1 MRQSVSWQRRI
12 AGGVAALSLAC
23 SLVPAT
29 AFAHDA
35 TDVPEWAVD
44 DGDNVEVFPQAELP
58 TAYDMRDY
66 GLVTPVKLQNPWGS
80 CWAFG
85 GTAAAE
91 SSLLSANGTT
101 YALSGLDLSERHL
114 VYFAQ
119 HPVSELEDPDQVG
132 EGIHLLID
140 GENAEFNSGGGVP
153 VYITTLFAQ
162 GIGPMAEGDFPYV
175 GATGRTGLDDLNDDL
190 EKDLA
195 GTVWNM
201 LTPSFPGATHEE
213 IMQTMMQSPAF
224 GPFLQEKGVTNLDEF
239 VSAMADWLRKDQK
252 ENVTYS
258 KNDDWR
264 IPATD
269 EYGRSNR
276 MKSGGFVLT
285 HGNILPEYH
294 NADGTPNEDS
304 MNAIKQ
310 EMLNGRAVSITYH
323 ADQTSRYSR
332 DGKQYIQAD
341 ARQEDRQPNHA
352 VCLVGWDDTYPREN
366 FKIVDGA
373 GSEVRPIPPRDGAWI
388 MKNSW
393 GSETDRVEIAEG
405 SYLHSK
411 AQGYKNEDG
420 KSTGYFYLSYY
431 DASIGMPETMEF
443 SSDLSSD
450 GAFYTM
456 QHDYAPARAGFVTV
470 ADSSNVVSAA
480 NVFSTEG
487 QAFELRSVS
496 VRTTE
501 ANMRVTFSIYEM
513 NEGATEPTDGKPLK
527 RFSRNFE
534 YGGFHRADLE
544 IPVTIG
550 KDKKF
555 SVVTT
560 TSRIEQDGTRTYVAA
575 ATAGFDEDVAKTL
588 AGGLNFYIKTI
599 VNDGESYLY
608 RHGAWQD
615 WKTASPEFM
624 TGEYQGMNADNFP
637 IKAYGVAAEEPTMGG
652 ATRIYG
658 QEALDTMSA
667 IVRAGNFSKGG
678 IVVLTTADGY
688 WDALTASGIAGLAN
702 APVIMTS
709 SFELSEQTAHTLKQL
724 EPTRIIICGGESVVS
739 EDVAAQAGAAAGG
752 AEVFRVAGQEAPDT
766 AVAIYEQAQELVP
779 GAWSNEAFLCTSAG
793 YWDALAVSPISYAQ
807 HMPIFLT
814 NGPDS
819 ISNTTIEALVKGGF
833 SKVYIVGGVNAITPA
848 VEQQL
853 RDAGIELADRIA
865 GETAIDTSGEAASY
879 GISLGMTANGM
890 GIATADGYW
899 DALSGGP
906 FCGKMNS
913 VIVLVSGPDSSTITG
928 FISDHATD
936 INGAY
941 VFGGPSAVRED
952 TFAAVTRAIG

>member
-91 SSLLSANGTT
+91 SSLLSAYGTT
-101 YALSGLDLSERHL
+101 YAESGLDLSERHL

-132 EGIHLLID
+132 EGINLLID
-140 GENAEFNSGGGVP
+140 SENAEFDSGGGVP

-175 GATGRTGLDDLNDDL
+175 GATGRTTLDDLNED
-190 EKDLA
+190 EA
-195 GTVWNM
+195 GTVWEVFEQ
-201 LTPSFPGATHEE
+201 SFHGRTHEE
-213 IMQTMMQSPAF
+213 IMAVYGFTDETQFIAAMSPRVRA
-224 GPFLQEKGVTNLDEF
+224 LYTENL
-239 VSAMADWLRKDQK
+239 
-252 ENVTYS
+252 TYS
-258 KNDDWR
+258 KHDNWE

-285 HGNILPEYH
+285 NGNILPEYQR
-294 NADGTPNEDS
+294 ADSTPNPDS

-310 EMLNGRAVSITYH
+310 EILNGHAVSISYH
-323 ADQTSRYSR
+323 ADQTETYSKE
-332 DGKQYIQAD
+332 GKQYIQAGASQD
-341 ARQEDRQPNHA
+341 DRKMNHA
-352 VCLVGWDDTYPREN
+352 VCLVGWDDTYSKEN
-366 FKIVDGA
+366 FKIVDKDGN
-373 GSEVRPIPPRDGAWI
+373 EVRPTPPGDGAWI

-393 GSETDRVEIAEG
+393 GSQTDRIEVAEG
-405 SYLHSK
+405 SYLQSGS
-411 AQGYKNEDG
+411 AGVTNEDG

-431 DASIGMPETMEF
+431 DASICQPETMEF
-443 SSDLSSD
+443 SSNLNSD

-456 QHDYAPARAGFVTV
+456 QHDYAPARAGFATVT
-470 ADSSNVVSAA
+470 DSSVISAA

-496 VRTTE
+496 ARTTE
-501 ANMRVTFSIYEM
+501 TNMRVTFSIYEM
-513 NEGATEPTDGKPLK
+513 NDGATEPTDGKLLR

-544 IPVTIG
+544 VPLTIG

-560 TSRIEQDGTRTYVAA
+560 TSRIEPQGTQTFVAA
-575 ATAGFDEDVAKTL
+575 STAGFDKDVAEAL
-588 AGGLNFYIKTI
+588 GANFYIKAI

-608 RHGAWQD
+608 RHGVWQD

-624 TGEYQGMNADNFP
+624 TGDHQGMNADNFP

-658 QEALDTMSA
+658 QTALDTMSA
-667 IVRAGNFSKGG
+667 AIKAGNYSKGG
-678 IVVLTTADGY
+678 TVVLVTVDGY
-688 WDALTASGIAGLAN
+688 WDALTASGLAGFAK

-709 SFELSEQTAHTLKQL
+709 SFELSEQAARILKLL
-724 EPTRIIICGGESVVS
+724 EPKRIVVCGGEAAVS
-739 EDVAAQAGAAAGG
+739 GDVADQAKAAAGN
-752 AEVFRVAGQEAPDT
+752 AEVVRVAGPKAPDT
-766 AVAIYEQAQELVP
+766 AIAIYEQARGLLP
-779 GAWSNEAFLCTSAG
+779 GGWSSEAFLCTSDG
-793 YWDALAVSPISYAQ
+793 YWDALAVSPISYARS
-807 HMPIFLT
+807 MPIFLT
-814 NGPDS
+814 DGPDS
-819 ISNTTIEALVKGGF
+819 VSDATVKALVEGKF
-833 SKVYIVGGVNAITPA
+833 DKVHIVGGTQAISPA
-848 VEQQL
+848 VEQRL
-853 RDAGIELADRIA
+853 REAGVTLADDRLA
-865 GETAIDTSGEAASY
+865 GETAIETSAATAGY
-879 GISLGMTANGM
+879 GISLGMTADGM
-890 GIATADGYW
+890 GVATVDGYW
-899 DALSGGP
+899 DALSGAP
-906 FCGKMNS
+906 FCGKAGS
-913 VIVLVSGPDSSTITG
+913 VIVLVSGPESSTITG

-941 VFGGPSAVRED
+941 VFGGSAAVSDE
-952 TFAAVTRAIG
+952 TFAAVTRTIG

>member
-1 MRQSVSWQRRI
+1 M
-12 AGGVAALSLAC
+12 
-23 SLVPAT
+23 
-29 AFAHDA
+29 
-35 TDVPEWAVD
+35 
-44 DGDNVEVFPQAELP
+44 
-58 TAYDMRDY
+58 
-66 GLVTPVKLQNPWGS
+66 
-80 CWAFG
+80 
-85 GTAAAE
+85 
-91 SSLLSANGTT
+91 
-101 YALSGLDLSERHL
+101 
-114 VYFAQ
+114 
-119 HPVSELEDPDQVG
+119 
-132 EGIHLLID
+132 
-140 GENAEFNSGGGVP
+140 
-153 VYITTLFAQ
+153 
-162 GIGPMAEGDFPYV
+162 
-175 GATGRTGLDDLNDDL
+175 
-190 EKDLA
+190 
-195 GTVWNM
+195 
-201 LTPSFPGATHEE
+201 
-213 IMQTMMQSPAF
+213 
-224 GPFLQEKGVTNLDEF
+224 
-239 VSAMADWLRKDQK
+239 
-252 ENVTYS
+252 
-258 KNDDWR
+258 
-264 IPATD
+264 
-269 EYGRSNR
+269 
-276 MKSGGFVLT
+276 
-285 HGNILPEYH
+285 
-294 NADGTPNEDS
+294 
-304 MNAIKQ
+304 
-310 EMLNGRAVSITYH
+310 
-323 ADQTSRYSR
+323 
-332 DGKQYIQAD
+332 
-341 ARQEDRQPNHA
+341 NHA
-352 VCLVGWDDTYPREN
+352 VCLVGWDDN
-366 FKIVDGA
+366 FSADNFTALGL
-373 GSEVRPIPPRDGAWI
+373 PTPPGDGAWI

-393 GSETDRVEIAEG
+393 GSVTDCVEVAEG
-405 SYLHSK
+405 SYLQSGQVGVK
-411 AQGYKNEDG
+411 KDG

-431 DASIGMPETMEF
+431 DATIQKAETMEF
-443 SSDLSSD
+443 SSNLNSEGS
-450 GAFYTM
+450 FYTL

-470 ADSSNVVSAA
+470 ADSGVISAA

-496 VRTTE
+496 ARTTE

-513 NEGATEPTDGKPLK
+513 NDGATEPTDGTLLR

-534 YGGFHRADLE
+534 YGGFHRADLD
-544 IPVTIG
+544 IPLTIG

-560 TSRIEQDGTRTYVAA
+560 TSRIEPEGTQTFVAA
-575 ATAGFDEDVAKTL
+575 STAGFDEDIAAAL
-588 AGGLNFYIKTI
+588 GANFYIKTI

-624 TGEYQGMNADNFP
+624 TGEFQGMNADNFP

-658 QEALDTMSA
+658 QKALDTMAA
-667 IVRAGNFSKGG
+667 IVRAGNYSKGG

-724 EPTRIIICGGESVVS
+724 EPTRIIICGGELVVS

-752 AEVFRVAGQEAPDT
+752 AEVFRVAGQKAPDT

-833 SKVYIVGGVNAITPA
+833 SKVHIVGGVNAITPA

-913 VIVLVSGPDSSTITG
+913 VIVLVSGPDSPTITG

-941 VFGGPSAVRED
+941 VFGGPLAVRED